1 MPEPVPPADLA
12 PLLLVLDLG
21 GVFVF
26 ALSGG
31 LVAVRQALDLFGVIV
46 LAGAT
51 GLGGGLLRDVL
62 IGDVP
67 PVALTDWR
75 YLVVPVAAGLV
86 AFLAHPTVGRI
97 NRLITVSDAGG
108 LALFCVAG
116 ALKAYDA
123 GLSVLASA
131 LLGMITGIGGGMIRD
146 VLAGRVPVVFGGELY
161 ATPALAGAAV
171 AAAGS
176 ALDYPLLVVAPVG
189 AAVCFAWRI
198 VAVWRHW
205 QAPLPRGT
213 SWFHKGS
220 S

>member
-1 MPEPVPPADLA
+1 MPAPVPTPDLA

-26 ALSGG
+26 ALSGA
-31 LVAVRQALDLFGVIV
+31 LVGVRQALDIFGVLV

-75 YLVVPVAAGLV
+75 YLVVPVVAGLV
-86 AFLAHPTVGRI
+86 AFVAHPAVGRME
-97 NRLITVSDAGG
+97 RSITVSDAGG

-123 GLSVLASA
+123 GLSVLAAA
-131 LLGMITGIGGGMIRD
+131 LLGMLTGIGGGMIRD
-146 VLAGRVPVVFGGELY
+146 VLADRVPQVLVSNELY
-161 ATPALAGAAV
+161 AIPALTGAILVVIGLELGLPTVAV
-171 AAAGS
+171 AVPAA
-176 ALDYPLLVVAPVG
+176 LLVISWRLLALWRGWTAPSP
-189 AAVCFAWRI
+189 
-198 VAVWRHW
+198 
-205 QAPLPRGT
+205 QSRG
-213 SWFHKGS
+213 
-220 S
+220 

>member
-1 MPEPVPPADLA
+1 MPTPDLA

-26 ALSGG
+26 ALSGA
-31 LVAVRQALDLFGVIV
+31 LVAVRQAMDLFGVLV

-75 YLVVPVAAGLV
+75 YLLVPVAAGLI
-86 AFLAHPTVGRI
+86 AFVAHPTVGRME
-97 NRLITVSDAGG
+97 RAITVSDAGG

-123 GLSVLASA
+123 GLSVLAAA
-131 LLGMITGIGGGMIRD
+131 LLGMVTAIGGGMIRD

-171 AAAGS
+171 AAGGS
-176 ALDYPLLVVAPVG
+176 ALGLPLLAVAPVG
-189 AAVCFAWRI
+189 AVVCLTWRLL
-198 VAVWRHW
+198 AVWRRW

-213 SWFHKGS
+213 RWWPGRAGS
-220 S
+220 G